1 MTHGIKTK
9 AQTLGVSKEDTEALW
24 WVPWAG
30 VRVGQGQ
37 PHE

>member
-1 MTHGIKTK
+1 MDLKPKHRH
-9 AQTLGVSKEDTEALW
+9 LGCPRKILKALW

-37 PHE
+37 PQE